1 MPVTARPTAV
11 GSIPQEHAE
20 PEDWLSDF
28 MSLTR
33 TLVSPEIFRVWAG
46 ITVVAGAMERRLWTR
61 TSGGA
66 IYPNLFT
73 TLVAPPGIGKSTVI
87 DVCEGM
93 MQDASK
99 FRLAP
104 KDVTRSSLIDALAK
118 ASQKQ
123 VHATEGIIEYNS
135 LFVTASELGVFLPAY
150 DLGFL
155 SVLNYI
161 YDNPASYT
169 QERRSISEAINII
182 NPQMTILAGT
192 QPGFLASLLP
202 EEAWSMGTTSRL
214 LMIYATV
221 SPKPDLWTER
231 PPMKEDPLYKKLVK
245 RLAKIHTLYG
255 QFEWDTDA
263 KRAMWEWYSTGC
275 EPVPQHSR
283 LQHYLPRRHLHVF
296 KLAMVSAI
304 MRSNALVVTEQ
315 DFERARDW
323 LLWSEQV
330 MPDIF
335 RDMAGRSDN
344 QVLQEL
350 HFHLWTIYA
359 KNPKPIHESRL
370 MAFLSTKVPSE
381 KIQKI
386 IEIAERS
393 NILSRQAGEPYYT
406 PVPKHMHGQE

>member
-1 MPVTARPTAV
+1 MVADVRAMPT
-11 GSIPQEHAE
+11 GSVPQTL
-20 PEDWLSDF
+20 PMSEDWLNDF
-28 MSLTR
+28 MSLTS
-33 TLVSPEIFRVWAG
+33 TLVSPEIFRTWAG
-46 ITVVAGAMERRLWTR
+46 ITVAAAAMERRLWTR

-87 DVCEGM
+87 DLCEGM
-93 MQDASK
+93 MQDAGK
-99 FRLAP
+99 FKLAP
-104 KDVTRSSLIDALAK
+104 KDVTRSSLIDALTK
-118 ASQKQ
+118 AAQKQ
-123 VHATEGIIEYNS
+123 VKSTSEMIEYNS

-150 DLGFL
+150 DMGFL

-169 QERRSISEAINII
+169 QERRSLSEAINII

-221 SPKPDLWTER
+221 SPKPDLWAER
-231 PPMKEDPLYKKLVK
+231 PPIKEDPLYKKLVR
-245 RLAKIHTLYG
+245 RLIKIHSLHGEFKWTT
-255 QFEWDTDA
+255 EA
-263 KRAMWEWYSTGC
+263 KHAMWNWYSTGC

-296 KLAMVSAI
+296 KLSMVSAV
-304 MRSNALVVTEQ
+304 MRGDTLVVSQE

-323 LLWSEQV
+323 LIESEHY

-350 HFHLWTIYA
+350 HFYLWTIYS
-359 KNPKPIHESRL
+359 KDPKPIHESRL
-370 MAFLSTKVPSE
+370 FAFLSTKVPSD

-386 IEIAERS
+386 LEIAERS
-393 NILSRQAGEPYYT
+393 NVLSRMAGQPYYK
-406 PVPKHMHGQE
+406 PLAKHLHGQE